1 MNILIH
7 SLVNLGDIVLSTAAV
22 ALIKKNIPNAKVTMM
37 VKPMAREIVENNP
50 VIDDF
55 IIFAYKAKGKS
66 FKSMLNMIKEVKT
79 RKFDICISFDRKL
92 RPALVCFFAGI
103 PQRVCPERIFD
114 YRNSN
119 ISLLYNKIIKMPK
132 DFINNH
138 QANLFQEVVRK
149 YFNITGF
156 EKPVI
161 AKVTSNHYDYAD
173 KLVSN
178 MKKNKKIAL
187 CIKGTYYSKNW
198 PIEKFLELI
207 NRLNQAFSVDFCIVG
222 AKEDFEY
229 AEELISKTNIN
240 ISNLCGKTSLL
251 QYAALMNKMD
261 LLVTIDTG
269 GMHIAATTDV
279 PIIAIYRCVST
290 KRWLAITDKVV
301 PISSGFE
308 GCNVKQILT
317 PEECP
322 GHYCVK
328 DIKVS
333 TLYNE
338 VSKVLRN
345 TKVKK

>member
-7 SLVNLGDIVLSTAAV
+7 SLVNLGDVVLSTAAA
-22 ALIKKNIPNAKVTMM
+22 ALIKENIPNAKITMM
-37 VKPMAREIVENNP
+37 VRPIAREIVENNP
-50 VIDDF
+50 VVDDF
-55 IIFAYKAKGKS
+55 IIFDYKVKGKS
-66 FKSMLNMIKEVKT
+66 LKQMLTMIKTIKAK
-79 RKFDICISFDRKL
+79 KFDVCFSFDRKL
-92 RPALVCFFAGI
+92 RPALVCFFARI
-103 PQRVCPERIFD
+103 PQRICAERIFD
-114 YRNSN
+114 YKSSN
-119 ISLLYNKIIKMPK
+119 ISLLYNNMIKMPE

-138 QANLFQEVVRK
+138 QADLFQEIIRK

-156 EKPVI
+156 TKPVI
-161 AKVTSNHYDYAD
+161 GKITREHDYYAS
-173 KLVSN
+173 KLVAN
-178 MKKNKKIAL
+178 MKKDKKIAL

-198 PIEKFLELI
+198 PIEKFIELI
-207 NRLNQAFSVDFCIVG
+207 NKINNEFNVDFSIVG

-229 AEELISKTNIN
+229 AEDLISKTNIE
-240 ISNLCGKTSLL
+240 IVNLCGKTSLL
-251 QYAALMNKMD
+251 QYAALMKKID

-269 GMHIAATTDV
+269 GMHVAATTNV
-279 PIIAIYRCVST
+279 PIVAIYRCVST